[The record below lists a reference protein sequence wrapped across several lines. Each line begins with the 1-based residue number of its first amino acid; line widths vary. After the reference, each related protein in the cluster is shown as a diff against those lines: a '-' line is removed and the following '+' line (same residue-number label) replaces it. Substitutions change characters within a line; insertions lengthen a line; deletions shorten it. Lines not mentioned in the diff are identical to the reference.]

1 MKSILSQEFRYKL
14 AYIPRFNMA
23 KLFIKKKRITL
34 QASTYKLLLMIKSNK
49 RSIIL

>member
-23 KLFIKKKRITL
+23 KLLKKKKELRCKL
-34 QASTYKLLLMIKSNK
+34 QHINYYL
-49 RSIIL
+49 

>member
-23 KLFIKKKRITL
+23 KLLKKKKKNYAAKL
-34 QASTYKLLLMIKSNK
+34 QHINYYL
-49 RSIIL
+49 